1 MIMAEKKNLV
11 LRKKINEVL
20 YDLMVKT
27 MTDQVYN
34 SNDSKTLTQLLA
46 EINTAIDA
54 KADTTDLT
62 ELETKFN
69 NLIQDAPEAYDTLKE
84 ISEYISTH
92 QDEYQALL
100 VLAGNKVDKEDG
112 KGLSTNDFT
121 NELKTKL
128 DELYDKATL
137 DEKLESMTQ
146 RISALEH
153 ATGGDPTEITAADV
167 KYTIPGGEDT
177 TVKAVLDD
185 LLYVDL
191 VVSTVTSPTST
202 SQEIG
207 DPLTDL
213 VINWTYNKDVVSQS
227 FNGSNLPDVS
237 QRSYTVEGPV
247 TTNTTYTI
255 KGNDGKMDATKSIT
269 FTFRNKVY
277 WGVSAE
283 TVSGNVNS
291 SFILGLTG
299 SKFAT
304 ATSGVGTISAN
315 AEAGNYIFY
324 AQPASFAEPTFN
336 IGGFDT
342 TFPLFATIDFT
353 NASGHQESYNVYRS
367 NQAGLGSTSMT
378 VK

>member
-1 MIMAEKKNLV
+1 MATKKNIV
-11 LRKKINEVL
+11 LRKQIEEVL

-27 MTDQVYN
+27 VTDQVYN
-34 SNDSKTLTQLLA
+34 SDDSKNLTQILEEL
-46 EINTAIDA
+46 NTAIA
-54 KADTTDLT
+54 GKANDTDLT

-69 NLIQDAPEAYDTLKE
+69 NLITDAPEAYDTLKE
-84 ISEYISTH
+84 ISEYIASH
-92 QDEYQALL
+92 QSEYQALL
-100 VLAGNKVDKEDG
+100 TLAGNKVDKVEG

-121 NELKTKL
+121 DELYQKL
-128 DELYDKATL
+128 NELYDKATL
-137 DEKLESMTQ
+137 DSKFDSLTS
-146 RISALEH
+146 RVSALEM

-167 KYTIPGGEDT
+167 KYTESDGTET
-177 TVKAVLDD
+177 TVKAVLDE

-191 VVSTVTSPTST
+191 TVSVTSPTPT
-202 SQEIG
+202 TQEIG
-207 DPLTDL
+207 AELSNL
-213 VINWTYNKDVVSQS
+213 VINWTYNKSNIVSQS
-227 FNGSNLPDVS
+227 FNGSNLPDTE

-247 TTNTTYTI
+247 TTNTTYTV
-255 KGNDGKMDATKSIT
+255 KGNDGTKDASKSIT
-269 FTFRNKVY
+269 FTFQNKVY
-277 WGVSAE
+277 YGVSPE
-283 TVSGNVNS
+283 TVTGNVNS

-299 SKFAT
+299 SKFA
-304 ATSGVGTISAN
+304 SSKSSVGTITAN
-315 AEAGNYIFY
+315 AETGNYIFY

>member
-1 MIMAEKKNLV
+1 MATKKNIV
-11 LRKKINEVL
+11 LRKQIEEVL

-27 MTDQVYN
+27 VTDQVYN
-34 SNDSKTLTQLLA
+34 SDDSKNLTQILEEL
-46 EINTAIDA
+46 NTAISGKASDA
-54 KADTTDLT
+54 DLT

-69 NLIQDAPEAYDTLKE
+69 NLITDAPEAYDTLKE
-84 ISEYISTH
+84 ISEYIASH
-92 QDEYQALL
+92 QSEYQALL
-100 VLAGNKVDKEDG
+100 TLAGNKVDKVDG

-121 NELKTKL
+121 DELYQKL
-128 DELYDKATL
+128 NELYDKATL
-137 DEKLESMTQ
+137 DSKFDSLTS
-146 RISALEH
+146 RVSALEM

-167 KYTIPGGEDT
+167 KYTESDGTET
-177 TVKAVLDD
+177 TVKAVLDE

-191 VVSTVTSPTST
+191 TVSVTSPTPT
-202 SQEIG
+202 TQEIG
-207 DPLTDL
+207 AELSNL
-213 VINWTYNKDVVSQS
+213 VINWTYNKSNIVSQS
-227 FNGSNLPDVS
+227 FNGSNLPDTE

-247 TTNTTYTI
+247 TTNTTYTV
-255 KGNDGKMDATKSIT
+255 KGNDGTKDASKSIT
-269 FTFRNKVY
+269 FTFQNKVY
-277 WGVSAE
+277 YGVSPE

-299 SKFAT
+299 SKFA
-304 ATSGVGTISAN
+304 SSKSSVGTITAN

-353 NASGHQESYNVYRS
+353 NASGHQESYKVYRS

>member
-1 MIMAEKKNLV
+1 MATKKNIV
-11 LRKKINEVL
+11 LRKQIEEVL

-27 MTDQVYN
+27 VTDQVYN
-34 SNDSKTLTQLLA
+34 SDDSKNLTQILEEL
-46 EINTAIDA
+46 NTAISGKASDA
-54 KADTTDLT
+54 DLT

-69 NLIQDAPEAYDTLKE
+69 NLITDAPEAYDTLKE
-84 ISEYISTH
+84 ISEYIASH
-92 QDEYQALL
+92 QSEYQALL
-100 VLAGNKVDKEDG
+100 TLAGNKVDKVEG

-121 NELKTKL
+121 DELYQKL
-128 DELYDKATL
+128 NELYDKATL
-137 DEKLESMTQ
+137 DSKFDSLTS
-146 RISALEH
+146 RVSALEM

-167 KYTIPGGEDT
+167 KYTESDGTET
-177 TVKAVLDD
+177 TVKAVLDE

-191 VVSTVTSPTST
+191 TVSVTSPTPT
-202 SQEIG
+202 TQEIG
-207 DPLTDL
+207 AKLSNL
-213 VINWTYNKDVVSQS
+213 VINWTYNKSNIVSQS
-227 FNGSNLPDVS
+227 FNGSNLPDTG

-247 TTNTTYTI
+247 TTNTTYTV
-255 KGNDGKMDATKSIT
+255 KGNDGTKDASKSIR
-269 FTFRNKVY
+269 FTFQNKVY
-277 WGVSAE
+277 YGVSPE

-291 SFILGLTG
+291 AFILGLTG
-299 SKFAT
+299 SKFA
-304 ATSGVGTISAN
+304 SSKSSVGTITAN

-353 NASGHQESYNVYRS
+353 NASGHQESYKVYRS

>member
-1 MIMAEKKNLV
+1 MATKKNIV
-11 LRKKINEVL
+11 LRKQIEEVL

-27 MTDQVYN
+27 VTDQVYN
-34 SNDSKTLTQLLA
+34 SDDSKNLTQILEEL
-46 EINTAIDA
+46 NTAISGKASDA
-54 KADTTDLT
+54 DLT

-69 NLIQDAPEAYDTLKE
+69 NLITDAPEAYDTLKE
-84 ISEYISTH
+84 ISEYIASH
-92 QDEYQALL
+92 QSEYQALL
-100 VLAGNKVDKEDG
+100 TLAGNKVDKVEG

-121 NELKTKL
+121 DELYQKL
-128 DELYDKATL
+128 NELYDKATL
-137 DEKLESMTQ
+137 DSKFDSLTS
-146 RISALEH
+146 RVSALEM

-167 KYTIPGGEDT
+167 KYTESDGTET
-177 TVKAVLDD
+177 TVKAVLDE

-191 VVSTVTSPTST
+191 TVSVTSPTPT
-202 SQEIG
+202 TQEIG
-207 DPLTDL
+207 AKLSNL
-213 VINWTYNKDVVSQS
+213 VINWTYNKSNIVSQS
-227 FNGSNLPDVS
+227 FNGSNLPDTG

-247 TTNTTYTI
+247 TTNTTYTV
-255 KGNDGKMDATKSIT
+255 KGNDGTKDASKSIR
-269 FTFRNKVY
+269 FTFQNKVY
-277 WGVSAE
+277 YGVSPE

-291 SFILGLTG
+291 AFILGLTG
-299 SKFAT
+299 SKFA
-304 ATSGVGTISAN
+304 SSKSSVGTITAN
-315 AEAGNYIFY
+315 AESGNYIFY

>member
-1 MIMAEKKNLV
+1 MATKKNIV
-11 LRKKINEVL
+11 LRKQIEEVL

-27 MTDQVYN
+27 VTDQVYN
-34 SNDSKTLTQLLA
+34 SDDSKNLTQILEEL
-46 EINTAIDA
+46 NTAISGKASDA
-54 KADTTDLT
+54 DLT
-62 ELETKFN
+62 ELEAKFN
-69 NLIQDAPEAYDTLKE
+69 NLITDAPEAYDTLKE
-84 ISEYISTH
+84 ISEYIASH
-92 QDEYQALL
+92 QSEYQALL
-100 VLAGNKVDKEDG
+100 TLAGNKVDKVDG

-121 NELKTKL
+121 DELYQKL
-128 DELYDKATL
+128 NELYDKATL
-137 DEKLESMTQ
+137 DSKFDSLTS
-146 RISALEH
+146 RVSALEM

-167 KYTIPGGEDT
+167 KYTESDGTET
-177 TVKAVLDD
+177 TVKAVLDE

-191 VVSTVTSPTST
+191 TVSVTSPTPT
-202 SQEIG
+202 TQEIG
-207 DPLTDL
+207 AELSNL
-213 VINWTYNKDVVSQS
+213 VINWTYNKSNIVSQS
-227 FNGSNLPDVS
+227 FNGSNLPDTG

-247 TTNTTYTI
+247 TTNTTYTV
-255 KGNDGKMDATKSIT
+255 KGNDGTKDASKSIT
-269 FTFRNKVY
+269 FTFQNKVY
-277 WGVSAE
+277 YGVSPE

-291 SFILGLTG
+291 AFILGLTG
-299 SKFAT
+299 SKFA
-304 ATSGVGTISAN
+304 SSKSSVGTITAN

>member
-1 MIMAEKKNLV
+1 MATKKNIV
-11 LRKKINEVL
+11 LRKQIEEVL

-27 MTDQVYN
+27 VTDQVYN
-34 SNDSKTLTQLLA
+34 SDDSKNLTQILEEL
-46 EINTAIDA
+46 NTAISGKASDA
-54 KADTTDLT
+54 DLT

-69 NLIQDAPEAYDTLKE
+69 NLITDAPEAYDTLKE
-84 ISEYISTH
+84 ISEYIASH
-92 QDEYQALL
+92 QSEYQALL
-100 VLAGNKVDKEDG
+100 TLAGNKVDKVDG

-121 NELKTKL
+121 DELYQKL
-128 DELYDKATL
+128 NDLYDKATL
-137 DEKLESMTQ
+137 DSKFDSLTS
-146 RISALEH
+146 RVSALEM

-167 KYTIPGGEDT
+167 KYTESDGTET
-177 TVKAVLDD
+177 TVKAVLDE

-191 VVSTVTSPTST
+191 TVSVTSPTPT
-202 SQEIG
+202 TQEIG
-207 DPLTDL
+207 AKLSNL
-213 VINWTYNKDVVSQS
+213 VINWTYNKSNIVSQS
-227 FNGSNLPDVS
+227 FNGSNLPDTG

-247 TTNTTYTI
+247 TTNTTYTV
-255 KGNDGKMDATKSIT
+255 KGNDGTKDASKSIT
-269 FTFRNKVY
+269 FTFQNKVY
-277 WGVSAE
+277 YGVSPE

-291 SFILGLTG
+291 AFILGLTG
-299 SKFAT
+299 SKFA
-304 ATSGVGTISAN
+304 SSKSSVGTITAN

-353 NASGHQESYNVYRS
+353 NASGHQESYKVYRS

>member
-1 MIMAEKKNLV
+1 MATKKNIV
-11 LRKKINEVL
+11 LRKQIEEVL

-27 MTDQVYN
+27 VTDQVYN
-34 SNDSKTLTQLLA
+34 SDDSKNLTQILEEL
-46 EINTAIDA
+46 NTAISGKASDA
-54 KADTTDLT
+54 DLT

-69 NLIQDAPEAYDTLKE
+69 NLITDAPEAYDTLKE
-84 ISEYISTH
+84 ISEYIASH
-92 QDEYQALL
+92 QSEYQALL
-100 VLAGNKVDKEDG
+100 TLAGNKVDKVEG

-121 NELKTKL
+121 DELYQKL
-128 DELYDKATL
+128 NELYDKATL
-137 DEKLESMTQ
+137 DSKFDSLTS
-146 RISALEH
+146 RVSALEM

-167 KYTIPGGEDT
+167 KYTESDGTET
-177 TVKAVLDD
+177 TVKAVLDE

-191 VVSTVTSPTST
+191 TVSVTSPTPT
-202 SQEIG
+202 TQEIG
-207 DPLTDL
+207 AELSNL
-213 VINWTYNKDVVSQS
+213 VINWTYNKSNIVSQS
-227 FNGSNLPDVS
+227 FNGSNLPDTG

-247 TTNTTYTI
+247 TTNTTYTV
-255 KGNDGKMDATKSIT
+255 KGNDGTKDASKSIT
-269 FTFRNKVY
+269 FTFQNKVY
-277 WGVSAE
+277 YGVSPE

-291 SFILGLTG
+291 AFILGLTG
-299 SKFAT
+299 SKFA
-304 ATSGVGTISAN
+304 SSKSSVGTITAN

>member
-1 MIMAEKKNLV
+1 MATKKNIV
-11 LRKKINEVL
+11 LRKQIEEVL

-27 MTDQVYN
+27 VTDQVYN
-34 SNDSKTLTQLLA
+34 SDDSKNLTQILEEL
-46 EINTAIDA
+46 NTAISGKASDA
-54 KADTTDLT
+54 DLT

-69 NLIQDAPEAYDTLKE
+69 NLITDAPEAYDTLKE
-84 ISEYISTH
+84 ISEYIASH
-92 QDEYQALL
+92 QSEYQALL
-100 VLAGNKVDKEDG
+100 TLAGNKVDKVEG

-121 NELKTKL
+121 DELYQKL
-128 DELYDKATL
+128 NELYDKATL
-137 DEKLESMTQ
+137 DSKFDSLTS
-146 RISALEH
+146 RVSALEM

-167 KYTIPGGEDT
+167 KYTESDGTET
-177 TVKAVLDD
+177 TVKAVLDE

-191 VVSTVTSPTST
+191 TVSVTSPTPT
-202 SQEIG
+202 TQEIG
-207 DPLTDL
+207 AELSNL
-213 VINWTYNKDVVSQS
+213 VINWTYNKSNIVSQS
-227 FNGSNLPDVS
+227 FNGSNLPDTG

-247 TTNTTYTI
+247 TTNTTYTV
-255 KGNDGKMDATKSIT
+255 KGNDGTKDASKSIT
-269 FTFRNKVY
+269 FTFQNKVY
-277 WGVSAE
+277 YGVSPE

-291 SFILGLTG
+291 AFILGLTG
-299 SKFAT
+299 SKFA
-304 ATSGVGTISAN
+304 SSKSSVGTITAN

-353 NASGHQESYNVYRS
+353 NASGHQESYKVYRS

>member
-1 MIMAEKKNLV
+1 MATKKNIV
-11 LRKKINEVL
+11 LRKQIEEVL

-27 MTDQVYN
+27 VTDQVYN
-34 SNDSKTLTQLLA
+34 SDDSKNLTQILEEL
-46 EINTAIDA
+46 NTAISGKASDA
-54 KADTTDLT
+54 DLT

-69 NLIQDAPEAYDTLKE
+69 NLITDAPEAYDTLKE
-84 ISEYISTH
+84 ISEYIASH
-92 QDEYQALL
+92 QSEYQALL
-100 VLAGNKVDKEDG
+100 TLAGNKVDKVDG

-121 NELKTKL
+121 DELYQKL
-128 DELYDKATL
+128 NELYDKATL
-137 DEKLESMTQ
+137 DSKFDSLTS
-146 RISALEH
+146 RVSALEM

-167 KYTIPGGEDT
+167 KYTESDGTET
-177 TVKAVLDD
+177 TVKAVLDE

-191 VVSTVTSPTST
+191 TVSVTSPTPT
-202 SQEIG
+202 TQEIG
-207 DPLTDL
+207 AELSNL
-213 VINWTYNKDVVSQS
+213 VINWTYNKSNIVSQS
-227 FNGSNLPDVS
+227 FNGSNLPDTE

-247 TTNTTYTI
+247 TTNTTYTV
-255 KGNDGKMDATKSIT
+255 KGNDGTKDASKSIT
-269 FTFRNKVY
+269 FTFQNKVY
-277 WGVSAE
+277 YGVSPE

-291 SFILGLTG
+291 AFILGLTG
-299 SKFAT
+299 SKFA
-304 ATSGVGTISAN
+304 SSKSSVGTITAN

-353 NASGHQESYNVYRS
+353 NASGHQESYKVYRS

>member
-27 MTDQVYN
+27 VTDQVYN
-34 SNDSKTLTQLLA
+34 SDDSKTLTQLLS
-46 EINTAIDA
+46 EINASIA
-54 KADTTDLT
+54 EKADTTDLT

-84 ISEYISTH
+84 ISDYITTH

-100 VLAGNKVDKEDG
+100 TLAGNKVNKEDG

-121 NELKTKL
+121 DELKTKL
-128 DELYDKATL
+128 EALYDQATL
-137 DEKLESMTQ
+137 EENLTSITQ
-146 RISALEH
+146 RLSALEV
-153 ATGGDPTEITAADV
+153 ASGDPTEITAADV
-167 KYTIPGGEDT
+167 KYTKPGEEEET

-185 LLYVDL
+185 LLYIDL
-191 VVSTVTSPTST
+191 TVNVTSPTQT

-207 DPLTDL
+207 AELTDL
-213 VINWTYNKDVVSQS
+213 VINWTYNKDTIISQS
-227 FNGSNLPDVS
+227 FNGSNLPDTS
-237 QRSYTVEGPV
+237 QRTYTVEGPV
-247 TTNTTYTI
+247 TTNTTYTV
-255 KGNDGKMDATKSIT
+255 KGNDGKMDASKSIT

-283 TVSGNVNS
+283 TVSGNINS

-304 ATSGVGTISAN
+304 ATSGVGTITAN

>member
-1 MIMAEKKNLV
+1 MATKKNIV
-11 LRKKINEVL
+11 LRKQIEEVL

-27 MTDQVYN
+27 VTDQVYN
-34 SNDSKTLTQLLA
+34 SDDSKNLTQILEEL
-46 EINTAIDA
+46 NTAISGKASDA
-54 KADTTDLT
+54 DLT

-69 NLIQDAPEAYDTLKE
+69 NLITDAPEAYDTLKE
-84 ISEYISTH
+84 ISEYIASH
-92 QDEYQALL
+92 QSEYQALL
-100 VLAGNKVDKEDG
+100 TLAGNKVDKVDG

-121 NELKTKL
+121 DELYQKL
-128 DELYDKATL
+128 NELYDKATL
-137 DEKLESMTQ
+137 DSKFDSLTS
-146 RISALEH
+146 RVSALEM

-167 KYTIPGGEDT
+167 KYTESDGTET
-177 TVKAVLDD
+177 TVKAVLDE

-191 VVSTVTSPTST
+191 TVSVTSPTPT
-202 SQEIG
+202 TQEIG
-207 DPLTDL
+207 AELSNL
-213 VINWTYNKDVVSQS
+213 VINWTYNKSNIVSQS
-227 FNGSNLPDVS
+227 FNGSNLPDTE
-237 QRSYTVEGPV
+237 QRTYTVEGPV
-247 TTNTTYTI
+247 TTNTTYTV
-255 KGNDGKMDATKSIT
+255 KGNDGTKDASKSIT
-269 FTFRNKVY
+269 FTFQNKVY
-277 WGVSAE
+277 YGVSPE

-299 SKFAT
+299 SKFA
-304 ATSGVGTISAN
+304 SSKSSVGTITAN

-353 NASGHQESYNVYRS
+353 NASGHQESYKVYRS

>member
-1 MIMAEKKNLV
+1 MATKKNIV
-11 LRKKINEVL
+11 LRKQIEEVL

-27 MTDQVYN
+27 VTDQVYN
-34 SNDSKTLTQLLA
+34 SDDSKNLTQILEEL
-46 EINTAIDA
+46 NTAISGKASDA
-54 KADTTDLT
+54 DLT

-69 NLIQDAPEAYDTLKE
+69 NLITDAPEAYDTLKE
-84 ISEYISTH
+84 ISEYIASH
-92 QDEYQALL
+92 QSEYQALL
-100 VLAGNKVDKEDG
+100 TLAGNKVDKVEG

-121 NELKTKL
+121 DELYQKL
-128 DELYDKATL
+128 NELYDKATL
-137 DEKLESMTQ
+137 DSKFDSLTS
-146 RISALEH
+146 RVSALEM

-167 KYTIPGGEDT
+167 KYTESDGTET
-177 TVKAVLDD
+177 TVKAVLDE

-191 VVSTVTSPTST
+191 TVSVTSPTPT
-202 SQEIG
+202 TQEIG
-207 DPLTDL
+207 AELSNL
-213 VINWTYNKDVVSQS
+213 VINWTYNKSNIVSQS
-227 FNGSNLPDVS
+227 FNGSNLPDTG

-247 TTNTTYTI
+247 TTNTTYTV
-255 KGNDGKMDATKSIT
+255 KGNDGTKDASKSIT
-269 FTFRNKVY
+269 FTFQNKVY
-277 WGVSAE
+277 YGVSPE

-299 SKFAT
+299 SKFA
-304 ATSGVGTISAN
+304 SSKSSVGTITAN
-315 AEAGNYIFY
+315 AESGNYIFY

-353 NASGHQESYNVYRS
+353 NASGHQESYKVYRS